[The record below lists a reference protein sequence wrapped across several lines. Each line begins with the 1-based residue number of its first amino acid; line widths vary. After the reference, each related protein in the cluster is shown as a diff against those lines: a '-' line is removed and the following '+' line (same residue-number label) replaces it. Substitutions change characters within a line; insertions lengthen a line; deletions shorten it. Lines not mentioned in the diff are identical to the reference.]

1 MTQKDYDVE
10 WRQFEA
16 NDGAKI
22 SYRVLGNP
30 ENPHV
35 MLIHGWGVT
44 GEYWRPQ
51 YFLSEHLYL
60 VIPDLRGYGES
71 ESKPP
76 FTISRMAVDL
86 LDLARREDVPFIV
99 GHSMGG
105 AIAQQLASNFPE
117 HFEGVVLAATFAR
130 FGTPFSAKFFET
142 AIPLINKIDLRS
154 FAKFASN
161 MAYNVDK
168 RTKLF
173 FYRFYVKCRKEVL
186 LENAKDILRYDG
198 TWNLPS
204 ITSPVLIIHGDHDP
218 VISTN
223 QAEYIADHI
232 EDSHVVIMR
241 EAGHE
246 INFNDPELFNMLVYG
261 FVRSVH
267 DGLLKQ

>member
-1 MTQKDYDVE
+1 MAKRKYDIE
-10 WRQFEA
+10 WRYFDA
-16 NDGAKI
+16 NDGTKI
-22 SYRVLGNP
+22 GYRIMGNP
-30 ENPHV
+30 SNPHV

-51 YFLSEHLYL
+51 YPLSEHLYL

-71 ESKPP
+71 EAKPP

-86 LDLARREDVPFIV
+86 LDLARRENVRYIV

-105 AIAQQLASNFPE
+105 AVAQQLASNFPDQ
-117 HFEGVVLAATFAR
+117 FDGVVLAATFAR
-130 FGTPFSAKFFET
+130 FGSPFSARFFET

-154 FAKFASN
+154 FARFASN
-161 MAYNVDK
+161 MSYNVDK

-173 FYRFYVKCRKEVL
+173 FYRFYVKCNKDVL
-186 LENAKDILRYDG
+186 LENVKDILRYDG

-204 ITSPVLIIHGDHDP
+204 IDAPVLIIHGDHDP
-218 VISTN
+218 VISPK

-232 EDSHVVIMR
+232 EDAHVVIIQD
-241 EAGHE
+241 AGHE
-246 INFNDPELFNMLVYG
+246 VNFNDSRLFNMLVYG
-261 FVRSVH
+261 FVRSVS